1 MATLGADYL
10 FANIPLEEISDI
22 CFDNLYNGIEN
33 HPNIQSMIVAICLT
47 KPPKKLSLCLKTN
60 IINK

>member
-47 KPPKKLSLCLKTN
+47 
-60 IINK
+60 